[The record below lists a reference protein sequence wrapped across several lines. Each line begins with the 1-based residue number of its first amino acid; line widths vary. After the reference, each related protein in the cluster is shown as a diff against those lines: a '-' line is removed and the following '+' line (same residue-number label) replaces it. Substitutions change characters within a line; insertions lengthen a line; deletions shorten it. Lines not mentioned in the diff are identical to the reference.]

1 MRYILPLM
9 LLMSV
14 SCSRSPDPSS
24 AVSPGNEDQQPLY
37 TVEDDLISFRHDAG
51 ARGQRHICEIVG
63 SGAGFFDADGDGDL
77 DLFMVNGAPKTP
89 EPGTSPPVDTILI
102 QEDGR
107 FQDRG
112 SELGVAG
119 QEHGL
124 GLAIGDV
131 DADGDPDVFVA
142 NDGPD
147 QLYINDGSGHFTE
160 EAGARGISVPTLS
173 SAAAFVD
180 IDLDGDLDLFIGTYL
195 EFDEKRFIPCL
206 QEGNEIYCGPGNY
219 PPAPCYL
226 LLNDGKGHFVDVSES
241 SEVALYRA
249 KALGV
254 VSLDIEGD
262 GDPDLYVAN
271 DGEANFLLVNRWKEE
286 GKLRFDEEALLAG
299 CAYGEGAKAEA
310 GMGVE
315 AADLDGD
322 GDEEILVTNLEA
334 QSNSCYRNDGGGM
347 FLETSFSN
355 GIAPPGLPLVAFGIR
370 SLDANLDGH
379 LDIFVA
385 NGHINDRVADFRGG
399 VSSFAQKDH
408 LFLGDGKN
416 FKLAAYSKPVDE
428 ETVARSLVS
437 GDVDDDGDL
446 DLLITNW
453 NRTPRFLRSN
463 TSGKA
468 PVLGLLL
475 KGSPPA
481 SNIDA
486 IGARITVQAG
496 NKTHV
501 REHRIQSSY
510 FSSHDPRQL
519 FTLPK
524 NINLASVKILWT
536 DGSSEQLQLEAGSY
550 HLIQQGEG
558 LISSSPFKAPQ

>member
-1 MRYILPLM
+1 MTVLILFG
-9 LLMSV
+9 
-14 SCSRSPDPSS
+14 CSRVSELPKTVTDSS
-24 AVSPGNEDQQPLY
+24 LSSTPLF
-37 TVEDDLISFRHDAG
+37 TIEDDVIPFIHDAG

-77 DLFMVNGAPKTP
+77 DLFLVNGAPKSPDPNTP
-89 EPGTSPPVDTILI
+89 PPRDALLI
-102 QEDGR
+102 QENGI
-107 FQDRG
+107 FFDR
-112 SELGVAG
+112 SENHGIEG
-119 QEHGL
+119 HEHGL

-147 QLYINDGSGHFTE
+147 RLYINQGDGHFKE
-160 EAGARGISVPTLS
+160 ESVTRGIQINSLS

-180 IDLDGDLDLFIGTYL
+180 IDLDGDLDLFVGSYL
-195 EFDEKRFIPCL
+195 QFDEKTFTPCI
-206 QEGNEIYCGPGNY
+206 QEGHEIYCGPANY
-219 PPAPCYL
+219 PPVPCYL
-226 LLNDGKGHFVDVSES
+226 LLNDGQGNFQDVSIS
-241 SEVALYRA
+241 SEVALYPA

-254 VSLDIEGD
+254 VSIDIEND
-262 GDPDLYVAN
+262 GDSDLYVAN
-271 DGEANFLLVNRWKEE
+271 DGEANFLLINRLKEE

-347 FLETSFSN
+347 FMEMSFSN
-355 GIAPPGLPLVAFGIR
+355 GIAPPGLPLIAFGIR
-370 SLDANLDGH
+370 VLDANLDGQ
-379 LDIFVA
+379 LDIFIA

-399 VSSFAQKDH
+399 VSTFAQPDH
-408 LFLGDGKN
+408 LFLGDGN
-416 FKLAAYSKPVDE
+416 RYRLTAYSEPAEK

-437 GDVDDDGDL
+437 GDIDDDGDL

-453 NRTPRFLRSN
+453 NQSPRLLRSN
-463 TSGKA
+463 ISGKA

-475 KGSPPA
+475 EGSPPA

-486 IGARITVQAG
+486 IGAKITVHAG
-496 NKTHV
+496 NRTQM
-501 REHRIQSSY
+501 REHRIQSSF

-519 FTLPK
+519 FTLPSETTTAAVT
-524 NINLASVKILWT
+524 IRWP
-536 DGSSEQLQLEAGSY
+536 DGTNEQFQLEAGSY
-550 HLIQQGEG
+550 HHLKHGEG
-558 LISSSPFKAPQ
+558 LISSSPFGPAR